1 MVIAT
6 IAKTLNNN
14 KAYTKYSAL
23 AQKIKTG
30 INQYFWQP
38 NKGYYGQFIYGR
50 NYPILSSKSEA
61 LGEALCILFDIA
73 SPDQQKTIV
82 RSTPVMDFGV
92 PTVYPQIPGI
102 PPYHNNSVW
111 PFVQSY
117 WMLAAAK
124 AGNEK
129 SVMASIAA
137 IYRPAAMFLTNKE
150 NFVVENGDFAGT
162 QINSSNMLWSLSG
175 NLAVV
180 HKVLFGIQFQ
190 EEALTFNPFVP
201 YALRGRRTLNNF
213 KYRNAVLNIKLSGF
227 GSTIKSFMVDGKPQ
241 ANYSFAANQSG
252 EHSIS
257 IELSNEKIP
266 ASTQNEVGAYTTL
279 NTPQAAIENQAL
291 SWAPIKGAKQ
301 YLIYQDGKNVFST
314 SRTQYA
320 ITSKNY
326 AEYMVIAEDE
336 NGVPSFASEPV
347 AYTPTS
353 IILETEK
360 FYTPSTLP
368 YKGASGEKFVETNT
382 TINTRLNFPVTIQK
396 PGWYAVQFK
405 YANGN
410 GPTNTS
416 NKCAI
421 RSLYVNKQMKGA
433 IVLPQRGYEEWSNW
447 GNTNAIQVYLKK
459 GKQNISLEFK
469 PWNNN
474 MNLEVNQAMIDYM
487 ELTRIQ

>member
-1 MVIAT
+1 
-6 IAKTLNNN
+6 
-14 KAYTKYSAL
+14 
-23 AQKIKTG
+23 
-30 INQYFWQP
+30 
-38 NKGYYGQFIYGR
+38 
-50 NYPILSSKSEA
+50 
-61 LGEALCILFDIA
+61 
-73 SPDQQKTIV
+73 
-82 RSTPVMDFGV
+82 
-92 PTVYPQIPGI
+92 
-102 PPYHNNSVW
+102 
-111 PFVQSY
+111 
-117 WMLAAAK
+117 
-124 AGNEK
+124 
-129 SVMASIAA
+129 
-137 IYRPAAMFLTNKE
+137 
-150 NFVVENGDFAGT
+150 
-162 QINSSNMLWSLSG
+162 
-175 NLAVV
+175 
-180 HKVLFGIQFQ
+180 
-190 EEALTFNPFVP
+190 
-201 YALRGRRTLNNF
+201 
-213 KYRNAVLNIKLSGF
+213 
-227 GSTIKSFMVDGKPQ
+227 
-241 ANYSFAANQSG
+241 
-252 EHSIS
+252 
-257 IELSNEKIP
+257 
-266 ASTQNEVGAYTTL
+266 
-279 NTPQAAIENQAL
+279 
-291 SWAPIKGAKQ
+291 
-301 YLIYQDGKNVFST
+301 
-314 SRTQYA
+314 
-320 ITSKNY
+320 
-326 AEYMVIAEDE
+326 MVIAEDE

-353 IILETEK
+353 IILETEN